1 MKSVLKVRNPLPI
14 ITYPSELPV
23 SQRVDELREI
33 IAKHPVV
40 IVCGATGSGKTTQLP
55 KICLELGRGINAL
68 IGHTQPRRLAATTVA
83 QRIANELNTELGTIV
98 GYQVRFAEKIQA
110 GAWIKLMTDG
120 VLLAQTQNDPDL
132 LAYDTLIIDEAHER
146 SLNIDFLLG
155 YLKQLITYRP
165 DLKVIITSAT
175 IDANRFAI
183 HFANSQGPAPIITV
197 EGRTYPVEIRY
208 APQLNDKIDWLEHLC
223 DVVDDLDLDARKQS
237 GSTDILI
244 FLPGEREI
252 KEVEI
257 ALRKHYHMAHSKPD
271 ILPLFSRLSAS
282 EQQKVFSKNNS
293 GNRQIVLATNVAE
306 TSVTVPGIRYVIDTG
321 TARVKR
327 YSFRNKI
334 EQLLIEP
341 ISQAAAN
348 QRAGRCGRIAAG
360 VCVRLYDSLEF
371 NRRPEFTEPE
381 ILRSSLAAVILRMKS
396 LHLVNIE
403 YFPFIDI
410 PKPRAIAEGYEVL
423 HELNAL
429 TNDAQ
434 QYLNSLGKQLAQL
447 PIDPRL
453 GRMVLA
459 AAQKGALR
467 EVLIIVAALSV
478 PDPRER
484 PSDKTTQADQAH
496 QSFSDEKSEFVSIL
510 KRWTWYEET
519 RSQLSINKTFIA
531 CKAKY
536 LSGIRMREWADVHKQ
551 LTDMAH
557 AMQLGFNDKPAD
569 YTVLHTALLS
579 GLLGNIGFRAAE
591 EPLWSGCR
599 GIKFLPHPS
608 TQLAK
613 KPSAWLIVGS
623 LTETTRLY
631 GRTVAAIEPNMVEQ
645 VAKHLI
651 HRSYSDPQWNRKQGQ
666 TTAFERGTLYG
677 LPIYHGRRV
686 SYAPINPELAR
697 ETMIRT
703 ALVGQDIDCNLAFFL
718 ANAKLI
724 HEIEK
729 LEHQSRR
736 PDLMVDDE
744 LLYAFYDT
752 HVPQDICTAA
762 ALNAWWKLA
771 VIDNPTL
778 LFLTKEDL
786 LKRQAAGITVDSYP
800 KTLSFMGQNLT
811 LDYRFEVGSLRD
823 GVTLSLP
830 LLALNQID
838 AQVCEWLVPGMLKDK
853 VQHLLKTLP
862 PRIRHRCQPVADTA
876 KLFSEWAI
884 QTNQYGNTSL
894 LDTLLAFVRS
904 RVNVAV
910 QFEDFKPDL
919 LPAHCYMNYQV
930 LDEYG
935 RMLDLGRS
943 LASLKA
949 ALGTQAQ
956 AQFMQAARVATLV
969 SNPNN
974 IVSITHKALAITIAT
989 TTVIPTIITD
999 LPERMTA
1006 WTVEDWPELL
1016 EVKRKGQVLLGF
1028 PALKDGGDA
1037 VTLEVFDD
1045 EGLAKKT
1052 HRLGLRRLVILH
1064 LKESL
1069 KALEKTLKILQ
1080 TPAAQAT
1087 ACKLPIY
1094 SADSLIQTVINAA
1107 LDNIIANNTLPKT
1120 AKDFDGIVAQARAKV
1135 SLLAQEWA
1143 RRIQEIIT
1151 YAAAAYKKIG
1161 TLKAYTLSHSYLL
1174 IQYERLFYDGFLN
1187 ESFER
1192 LGHYPRY
1199 LQGITVRGDKIR
1211 IDSARDERLMLEIK
1225 PLWIQYERIKLAR
1238 KGHPDEILD
1247 NIRWLLE
1254 ELQIGLFA
1262 QELKTLTPVSVKR
1275 ITKAF
1280 ESLGR

>member
-1 MKSVLKVRNPLPI
+1 MKSVLKLRNPLPT
-14 ITYPSELPV
+14 ITYPFELPV
-23 SQRVDELREI
+23 SQRVDELRET

-83 QRIANELNTELGTIV
+83 HRIANELNTELGTIV

-120 VLLAQTQNDPDL
+120 VLLAQTQSDPDL

-155 YLKQLITYRP
+155 YLKQLITRRP

-175 IDANRFAI
+175 IDANRFAT
-183 HFANSQGPAPIITV
+183 HFANSQGAAPILTV

-208 APQLNDKIDWLEHLC
+208 APQLNDKMDCLEHLC
-223 DVVDDLDLDARKQS
+223 DVLDDLDLDARKQS
-237 GSTDILI
+237 GSTDTLI

-252 KEVEI
+252 KEAEM
-257 ALRKHYHMAHSKPD
+257 ALRKHYQMAYIKPD
-271 ILPLFSRLSAS
+271 ILPLFSRLSVN

-293 GNRQIVLATNVAE
+293 GHRRIVLTTNVAE

-334 EQLLIEP
+334 EQLLVEP

-360 VCVRLYDSLEF
+360 ICVRLYDSLEF

-396 LHLVNIE
+396 LRLMNIE
-403 YFPFIDI
+403 DFPFIDN
-410 PKPRAIAEGYEVL
+410 PKPKAIADGYDVL
-423 HELNAL
+423 HELGAL
-429 TNDAQ
+429 THDAQ
-434 QYLNSLGKQLAQL
+434 QHLNFLGKQLAQL

-496 QSFSDEKSEFVSIL
+496 QLFADEKSEFTSIL
-510 KRWTWYEET
+510 KRWAWYDET
-519 RSQLSINKTFIA
+519 RSQLSINKTFLA
-531 CKAKY
+531 CKTKY

-557 AMQLGFNDKPAD
+557 TMQLRFNDIPAD

-613 KPSAWLIVGS
+613 KPPAWLMVGS

-686 SYAPINPELAR
+686 SYSHINPELAR
-697 ETMIRT
+697 ETMIRSG
-703 ALVGQDIDCNLAFFL
+703 LVGQDIDCSLAFFL

-724 HEIEK
+724 REIEK

-744 LLYAFYDT
+744 LLYAFYDA
-752 HVPQDICTAA
+752 HIPQDVCTTA

-771 VIDNPTL
+771 VTHNSSL

-786 LKRQAAGITVDSYP
+786 LKRQVAGIAVDSYP
-800 KTLSFMGQNLT
+800 KTLLFMGQHLK

-823 GVTLSLP
+823 GVTLSVP

-838 AQVCEWLVPGMLKDK
+838 AQFCEWLVPGMLKDK

-876 KLFSEWAI
+876 NLFFDWAI

-894 LDTLLAFVRS
+894 LDTVLAFVRS
-904 RVNVAV
+904 HVNVAV

-919 LPAHCYMNYQV
+919 LPAHCHMNYQI

-935 RMLDLGRS
+935 RMLDLGRN

-949 ALGTQAQ
+949 ALGTQAHT
-956 AQFMQAARVATLV
+956 QFMQAARLATLATH
-969 SNPNN
+969 S
-974 IVSITHKALAITIAT
+974 ISHIASITHKTSVT
-989 TTVIPTIITD
+989 PTVTPTITAD

-1006 WTVEDWPELL
+1006 WTLDDWPELL
-1016 EVKRKGQVLLGF
+1016 EIKRKNQVLLGF

-1052 HRLGLRRLVILH
+1052 HRLGLRRLLTLH

-1069 KALEKTLKILQ
+1069 KALEKTLKVLQ
-1080 TPAAQAT
+1080 APAAQAT

-1107 LDNIIANNTLPKT
+1107 LDSVITNNSLPKT
-1120 AKDFDGIVAQARAKV
+1120 AKDFESLVVQARAKV

-1143 RRIQEIIT
+1143 RRIQEIIVH
-1151 YAAAAYKKIG
+1151 AAAAYKKIG
-1161 TLKAYTLSHSYLL
+1161 TLKSYTLSYSHLL
-1174 IQYERLFYDGFLN
+1174 TQYDRLFYDGFLN

-1199 LQGITVRGDKIR
+1199 LQGIALRSDKIR
-1211 IDSARDERLMLEIK
+1211 IDSARDERLILEIK
-1225 PLWIQYERIKLAR
+1225 PLWLQYDRIKLAR
-1238 KGHPDEILD
+1238 KGQFDEALD

-1262 QELKTLTPVSVKR
+1262 QELKTPTPVSVKR